1 MTALVLGSNGQVGSH
16 LRELLPEAIFWGRS
30 DADLANP
37 ADIEA
42 AICRSAPSLV
52 VNCAAYTAVDK
63 AEQEPELA
71 WRVNAESPAAI
82 ARAATVLKIPV
93 VHISTDYVFDGHS
106 KRPYRECDGT
116 NPINV
121 YGRTKL
127 AGDLAIS
134 TLCDQHWIL
143 RTSWVFS
150 EHGSNFVKTML
161 RLAGERDRLTI
172 VADQRGRPSYAG
184 DIAVVI
190 AKLVERIQEGATAPG
205 TYHLGGGPE
214 ITWFEFASHIF
225 REAKLRG
232 LIDKSPELV
241 PIPTSAYP
249 TPAARPLNSVLEPNE
264 EFLEQIGADMDW
276 KRGLATMLQSMD
288 RRGGFN
294 R

>member
-1 MTALVLGSNGQVGSH
+1 MSVLVLGSDGQVGSH
-16 LRELLPEAIFWGRS
+16 LREILPDATFWGRS

-37 ADIEA
+37 ADVET

-52 VNCAAYTAVDK
+52 VNCAAYTSVDK

-93 VHISTDYVFDGHS
+93 VHVSTDYVFDGHS
-106 KRPYRECDGT
+106 NRPYRERDGA
-116 NPINV
+116 NPINA

-134 TLCDQHWIL
+134 TLCEQHWIL

-190 AKLVERIQEGATAPG
+190 ARLVERIETGTPTPG

-214 ITWFEFASHIF
+214 ITWFEFASYTF

-232 LIDKSPELV
+232 LVAMSPELV
-241 PIPTSAYP
+241 PIRTSDYP
-249 TPAARPLNSVLEPNE
+249 TPAARPLNSVLEPNKG
-264 EFLEQIGADMDW
+264 FLEHIGADMDW
-276 KRGLATMLQSMD
+276 ENGLARMMNSLMQKCDS
-288 RRGGFN
+288 
-294 R
+294 